1 MNAADVVNYFFV
13 TAQALIQPFLLC
25 RPLTRKPNFLFGI
38 LFAIMNFAAYVLP
51 MPLLLGISCST
62 ASLVMYCRFALS
74 ENRCGSMLYGLLS
87 SEIMWLC
94 VGLSN
99 SIITLANGLIGSFP
113 LSTDGVIFIVIC
125 NVISLAAYWLI
136 INAANRIIEKEH
148 IELRSFLIVLIPL
161 SMIFIVEVYIVKSL
175 YSAVNTDFKLKNDIE
190 ILLIQII
197 GTASIFCILFAYKKC
212 AEAFAEHE
220 RERIYENE
228 YCYRQQYATEIKSYY
243 DKARALRHDFKNHI
257 MIVGEL
263 LHKKQIDQ
271 AVNYISELDVSAESS
286 EPLFH
291 TGCMILDI
299 ILSAKLSDYAE
310 FVKIEIGAVP
320 EIDETDICTIFANA
334 LDNAVCAISRL
345 SDKHN
350 RFISVKTKKRG
361 SVLLIEIENSFD
373 GKPFVPDIG
382 IGNIIRTAE
391 KYNGTAKIITQG
403 NIFSLKIIL
412 CNSHH

>member
-13 TAQALIQPFLLC
+13 TVQALIQPFLLC
-25 RPLTRKPNFLFGI
+25 RLLARKPNFLFGI

-62 ASLVMYCRFALS
+62 ASLVLYCRFALS
-74 ENRCGSMLYGLLS
+74 ENRCGSILYGLLS

-99 SIITLANGLIGSFP
+99 SLITLANGLIGSFP
-113 LSTDGVIFIVIC
+113 LSTGGVICIIIC
-125 NVISLAAYWLI
+125 NIISLAAYWLI
-136 INAANRIIEKEH
+136 SNAANRIIEKEQV
-148 IELRSFLIVLIPL
+148 ELRGFLIVLIPL

-175 YSAVNTDFKLKNDIE
+175 YSAVNTNFKLNNDIE
-190 ILLIQII
+190 ILLVQIV
-197 GTASIFCILFAYKKC
+197 GTASVFCILFAYKKC

-228 YCYRQQYATEIKSYY
+228 YCYRQQYTTEIKSYY

-263 LHKKQIDQ
+263 LRKKQVDQ
-271 AVNYISELDVSAESS
+271 AANYISGLEVSAESS

-345 SDKHN
+345 SDK
-350 RFISVKTKKRG
+350 RFISVKIKKRG
-361 SVLLIEIENSFD
+361 SVMLIEIENSFD

-403 NIFSLKIIL
+403 NIFSLKVIL
-412 CNSHH
+412 CNSQH